1 MNRKVKYGIGIIAIM
16 IFCFIYSNV
25 DKMSDMYE
33 NKLDNSQYIT
43 VQVDEEHAV
52 EQRFHAAEEKVSG
65 IALKIMLQNVP
76 TKGELVYSLKDAQ
89 GKELTQGS
97 LDVNEIKS
105 GRVCKIRFEKEVQV
119 EKGKELSLNLTTSK
133 VEEGKAI
140 CLYYEPVKKGGT
152 DLVISDESVEGSLI
166 LRTFTHRFDVETF
179 VVVLG
184 FVIYIGLFMKVLYKL
199 FS

>member
-65 IALKIMLQNVP
+65 IALKIMLQNAVSY
-76 TKGELVYSLKDAQ
+76 TH
-89 GKELTQGS
+89 
-97 LDVNEIKS
+97 LDVYKRQ
-105 GRVCKIRFEKEVQV
+105 G
-119 EKGKELSLNLTTSK
+119 
-133 VEEGKAI
+133 
-140 CLYYEPVKKGGT
+140 YYRSNIWT
-152 DLVISDESVEGSLI
+152 
-166 LRTFTHRFDVETF
+166 
-179 VVVLG
+179 
-184 FVIYIGLFMKVLYKL
+184 
-199 FS
+199 

>member
-1 MNRKVKYGIGIIAIM
+1 MNRKVKYGIGIIVVV
-16 IFCFIYSNV
+16 IFCLIYSNV

-33 NKLDNSQYIT
+33 NELDNSQYIT
-43 VQVDEEHAV
+43 VQVDEDHAIKQ
-52 EQRFHAAEEKVSG
+52 EFHAAEEKLSG
-65 IALKIMLQNVP
+65 IALKVMLQNAP
-76 TKGELVYSLKDAQ
+76 TKGELVYSLKNDQ

-119 EKGKELSLNLTTSK
+119 AEGEKLSLNLTTSK

-140 CLYYEPVKKGGT
+140 CLYYEPVQKNGT
-152 DLVISDESVEGSLI
+152 DLVISDEPVEGSLI
-166 LRTFTHRFDVETF
+166 LRTFTHRFDVETC

-184 FVIYIGLFMKVLYKL
+184 FVIYIGVFMKVLYKL